1 MMKSLML
8 ASAMIV
14 AAPALAQ
21 TADTSRNPNA
31 ATPATPAQP
40 ATPAAAGQAAEPATP
55 AEPAQPSGQAQAA
68 PNAADAVAQV
78 VAADWNTYDADKNG
92 ALSKDEFA
100 KWMIALREKSPQ
112 QQPVADISAWTN
124 AAFAQADK
132 DKSSSVTQTELQSF
146 LRG

>member
-1 MMKSLML
+1 MMKSFLL
-8 ASAMIV
+8 AGAMIV

-21 TADTSRNPNA
+21 TNTAPTNPNA
-31 ATPATPAQP
+31 ATPATPATPAQNGQAAQP
-40 ATPAAAGQAAEPATP
+40 ATPAEASP
-55 AEPAQPSGQAQAA
+55 QAQSGAA
-68 PNAADAVAQV
+68 NASDAVAQV

-92 ALSKDEFA
+92 ALSKEEFA

-112 QQPVADISAWTN
+112 QQPVADINAWTN

-132 DKSSSVTQTELQSF
+132 DKSSTVTQTELQTF

>member
-21 TADTSRNPNA
+21 SANTSTPKA
-31 ATPATPAQP
+31 ATPASPVQPATPAQDG
-40 ATPAAAGQAAEPATP
+40 TAAEPATP
-55 AEPAQPSGQAQAA
+55 ATSAQPSAQAQAT
-68 PNAADAVAQV
+68 PNASDAVAQV
-78 VAADWNTYDADKNG
+78 VAADWNTYDSNKDG
-92 ALSKDEFA
+92 ALSKDEFS

-112 QQPVADISAWTN
+112 QQPVADIAAWTN

>member
-1 MMKSLML
+1 MLKSLML
-8 ASAMIV
+8 ASAVLI

-21 TADTSRNPNA
+21 TADTTTASPNA
-31 ATPATPAQP
+31 ATPATPA
-40 ATPAAAGQAAEPATP
+40 TPAQDSQAATS
-55 AEPAQPSGQAQAA
+55 AQPSQPSAQASQSA
-68 PNAADAVAQV
+68 NPTDAVAAV

-112 QQPVADISAWTN
+112 QQPVADINAWTN

-132 DKSSSVTQTELQSF
+132 DKSSTVTQTELQSF
-146 LRG
+146 LKG